1 MPLLTRQQNAI
12 PHIYNSIIYFT
23 LCKFTIR
30 LTNRARALLKKI
42 DLDFVQP
49 YSEVPIIKAL
59 KEPSPA
65 VAGLGFGDAGSESPR
80 WYRVLLAGRTYFERG
95 TK

>member
-1 MPLLTRQQNAI
+1 MHQKQNAI
-12 PHIYNSIIYFT
+12 THIYNSIIYFT
-23 LCKFTIR
+23 ICKFTIR
-30 LTNRARALLKKI
+30 FTNRATALLKKI

-49 YSEVPIIKAL
+49 YSEVPKIKGL

-80 WYRVLLAGRTYFERG
+80 WYPGRDLNPYGREATGF
-95 TK
+95 